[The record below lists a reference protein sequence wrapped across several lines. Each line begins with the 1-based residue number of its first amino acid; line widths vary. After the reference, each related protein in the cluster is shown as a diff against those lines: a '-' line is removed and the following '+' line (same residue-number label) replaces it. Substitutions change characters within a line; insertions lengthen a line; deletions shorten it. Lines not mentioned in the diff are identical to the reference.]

1 MYLNAY
7 FNTILVPK
15 CILKYDTR
23 VKINKNVSIYRF
35 TSYLGVV
42 KEWGL
47 LEGVQNLSRR
57 GESAEG
63 TDSIRVPGNDRRLVA
78 VNLVLSH
85 LHVTVNGT
93 PLLSSLHFSP
103 LLSTLPSAVFY
114 LPFVFR
120 PPRYVT
126 MSKLIFFNSLRF
138 KLHIRCF
145 FSPTV

>member
-1 MYLNAY
+1 MHLND
-7 FNTILVPK
+7 NRL
-15 CILKYDTR
+15 
-23 VKINKNVSIYRF
+23 KINKKRF
-35 TSYLGVV
+35 HLSFYFYLRVV
-42 KEWGL
+42 KEWGD
-47 LEGVQNLSRR
+47 QNLSRR

-126 MSKLIFFNSLRF
+126 MSKLIFFNYVLNYIYVAVLARPSY
-138 KLHIRCF
+138 K
-145 FSPTV
+145 